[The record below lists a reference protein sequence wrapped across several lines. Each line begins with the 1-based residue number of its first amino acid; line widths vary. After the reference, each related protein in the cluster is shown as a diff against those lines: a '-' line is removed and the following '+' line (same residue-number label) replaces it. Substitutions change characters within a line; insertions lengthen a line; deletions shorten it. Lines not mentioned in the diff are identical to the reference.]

1 MIPSYLLEPFHGILA
16 LQSVLESNNTC
27 LATALSYTE
36 SRSSEDNVEVQAI
49 NANGGVVFDTKI
61 NVFLN
66 TETEVASVGEV
77 IFPQLVFSD
86 FKTTFKDL
94 FSLGTT
100 DCAVDS
106 NFFITADTKERT
118 VYLAFEKTG
127 CWPVSCSKT
136 LVALVSLSPDSPTQM
151 FRHNLRIRR
160 SRIMFLDLSLLT
172 TSVMM
177 ATIIPKE
184 APCCQIPH

>member
-1 MIPSYLLEPFHGILA
+1 MDNKRGTMPV
-16 LQSVLESNNTC
+16 QSSIEVKLT
-27 LATALSYTE
+27 
-36 SRSSEDNVEVQAI
+36 RSSEDNVEVQAI

-106 NFFITADTKERT
+106 NFFITADTKRT
-118 VYLAFEKTG
+118 NSVSGFREDRLLASELFQDLQDQK
-127 CWPVSCSKT
+127 
-136 LVALVSLSPDSPTQM
+136 
-151 FRHNLRIRR
+151 RNLLLH
-160 SRIMFLDLSLLT
+160 FDL
-172 TSVMM
+172 
-177 ATIIPKE
+177 
-184 APCCQIPH
+184 